1 MFKEKSSKKK
11 YISDNNE
18 VFTLDAMHNNIIK
31 KFELTNKDKENY
43 KILLLDLEAQ
53 SNLIMENIETYKS
66 IHTNDKEY
74 VNNLWTSNIIIRE
87 KIIELKNNIKE
98 LDSYNEV
105 EYYKNT
111 SYILFQYYDTVEK
124 QSNISN
130 THTSISNGIC
140 ISSSELLSRQPKIYK
155 NDSKKK
161 RSSVSATTIN
171 VLDALNN
178 LNMENNLISD
188 NKRHEHIDNNKSN
201 NCLNSPYSF
210 SNFSNF
216 SNFTNFTNFNSPQNL
231 NPNTSATNYQNNEN
245 NQNNQ
250 NIYNYS
256 NSISSVKENMIDKS
270 SLVDKYM
277 SIINKKYVRNVEE
290 EDIEICKN
298 CKNQMTCLQHDAIII
313 CNICGYQE
321 LLLVEQN
328 RPILKQNTKD
338 TSHFSYKRINHFRE
352 WCNQVQGKESTD
364 IPDEIFEKILTE
376 IKKEKIV
383 DTKTI
388 TYNKMRDILKRL
400 RINKYYEHINYIIN
414 RINGIPTPQFSQEL
428 EDKLCNMF
436 RNIQAPFLKHC
447 PKDRKNFLSYSY
459 VLYKFFQILGLNE
472 YLKYFPLLKSRE
484 KLYVQDQI
492 WKKICLELN
501 YEIIPSL

>member
-31 KFELTNKDKENY
+31 KFELTSKDKENY

-53 SNLIMENIETYKS
+53 SNLIMDNIGIYKRAA
-66 IHTNDKEY
+66 NAAANAADREY
-74 VNNLWTSNIIIRE
+74 VNNLWTSNIVIRE
-87 KIIELKNNIKE
+87 RIIELKNNIKE

-130 THTSISNGIC
+130 THASISNGIC

-161 RSSVSATTIN
+161 RSSMSATTIN

-178 LNMENNLISD
+178 LSSENNSGSGSGVSGVSGGGIGVSGVSSDNSD
-188 NKRHEHIDNNKSN
+188 NKHQCPSSCPNMLANNH
-201 NCLNSPYSF
+201 
-210 SNFSNF
+210 
-216 SNFTNFTNFNSPQNL
+216 
-231 NPNTSATNYQNNEN
+231 
-245 NQNNQ
+245 
-250 NIYNYS
+250 
-256 NSISSVKENMIDKS
+256 SVKENVIDKS

-376 IKKEKIV
+376 IKKEKIM

-492 WKKICLELN
+492 WKKICIELN

>member
-31 KFELTNKDKENY
+31 KFELTNKDKENC
-43 KILLLDLEAQ
+43 KVLLYDLEVQ
-53 SNLIMENIETYKS
+53 SNLIMENIEAFKN
-66 IHTNDKEY
+66 IQDNKEHI
-74 VNNLWTSNIIIRE
+74 NNLWTSNIIIRE
-87 KIIELKNNIKE
+87 KIIELKNNIKDLE
-98 LDSYNEV
+98 SYNEI

-130 THTSISNGIC
+130 THTSISNGVC

-178 LNMENNLISD
+178 LNMEQTSVSGGCGCGGVGSAANAANAANATKDTSVGGLCGISD
-188 NKRHEHIDNNKSN
+188 NKQTTSYITPNVLVDNTYEYSN
-201 NCLNSPYSF
+201 NL
-210 SNFSNF
+210 
-216 SNFTNFTNFNSPQNL
+216 
-231 NPNTSATNYQNNEN
+231 
-245 NQNNQ
+245 
-250 NIYNYS
+250 
-256 NSISSVKENMIDKS
+256 KENVIDKS

-376 IKKEKIV
+376 IKKEKII
-383 DTKTI
+383 DAKTI
-388 TYNKMRDILKRL
+388 TYTKMRDILKRL

-492 WKKICLELN
+492 WKKICIELN

>member
-31 KFELTNKDKENY
+31 KFEITNKDKENY
-43 KILLLDLEAQ
+43 KILLCDLENQ
-53 SNLIMENIETYKS
+53 SNLIMENIETFKS
-66 IHTNDKEY
+66 IHDKEY
-74 VNNLWTSNIIIRE
+74 INNLWTSNIIIRE

-178 LNMENNLISD
+178 LNIENNLISD
-188 NKRHEHIDNNKSN
+188 NKQSKNSDINNIN
-201 NCLNSPYSF
+201 
-210 SNFSNF
+210 
-216 SNFTNFTNFNSPQNL
+216 NL
-231 NPNTSATNYQNNEN
+231 NN
-245 NQNNQ
+245 NQINPYTYTNA
-250 NIYNYS
+250 NPYS
-256 NSISSVKENMIDKS
+256 NSYSNNSTNTYEYSNSVKDNIIDKS

-298 CKNQMTCLQHDAIII
+298 CKNPMTCLQHDAIII

-414 RINGIPTPQFSQEL
+414 RINGIPTPQFSQDL

>member
-1 MFKEKSSKKK
+1 MK
-11 YISDNNE
+11 
-18 VFTLDAMHNNIIK
+18 
-31 KFELTNKDKENY
+31 
-43 KILLLDLEAQ
+43 
-53 SNLIMENIETYKS
+53 NIEAFKN
-66 IHTNDKEY
+66 IQDNKEHI
-74 VNNLWTSNIIIRE
+74 NSLWTSNIIIRE

-98 LDSYNEV
+98 LESYNEI

-130 THTSISNGIC
+130 THTSISNGVC

-178 LNMENNLISD
+178 LNMEQHIVSGGSVGGVCASSNISSDSSDSSVSSDTTKVSD
-188 NKRHEHIDNNKSN
+188 NKKPSSYITPNVLVDNANATANNTYEYSN
-201 NCLNSPYSF
+201 NTKDN
-210 SNFSNF
+210 
-216 SNFTNFTNFNSPQNL
+216 
-231 NPNTSATNYQNNEN
+231 
-245 NQNNQ
+245 
-250 NIYNYS
+250 
-256 NSISSVKENMIDKS
+256 VIDKS

-376 IKKEKIV
+376 IKKEKII
-383 DTKTI
+383 DAKTI
-388 TYNKMRDILKRL
+388 TYTKMRDILKRL

-492 WKKICLELN
+492 WKKICVELN

>member
-18 VFTLDAMHNNIIK
+18 VFTLDAMHTNIIK

-53 SNLIMENIETYKS
+53 SNLIMENIEINKNV
-66 IHTNDKEY
+66 HDREY
-74 VNNLWTSNIIIRE
+74 VNILWTSNINIRE

-130 THTSISNGIC
+130 THASISNGIC

-178 LNMENNLISD
+178 LNIENNLISD
-188 NKRHEHIDNNKSN
+188 NKQSKYSDINNTDITDITDN
-201 NCLNSPYSF
+201 
-210 SNFSNF
+210 
-216 SNFTNFTNFNSPQNL
+216 TDITG
-231 NPNTSATNYQNNEN
+231 NTG
-245 NQNNQ
+245 
-250 NIYNYS
+250 NIGNTGNT
-256 NSISSVKENMIDKS
+256 NSINIHNANNANEYCNNTINTYEYSKNAKDNVIDKS
-270 SLVDKYM
+270 ALVDKYM

-298 CKNQMTCLQHDAIII
+298 CKNPMTCLQHDAIII

-376 IKKEKIV
+376 IKKEKIM

-414 RINGIPTPQFSQEL
+414 RINGIPTPQFSQDL

-492 WKKICLELN
+492 WKKICGELN

>member
-31 KFELTNKDKENY
+31 KFELTNKDKENC
-43 KILLLDLEAQ
+43 KVLLYDFEVQ
-53 SNLIMENIETYKS
+53 SNLIMKNIEAFKN
-66 IHTNDKEY
+66 IQDNKEHI
-74 VNNLWTSNIIIRE
+74 NSLWTSNIIIRE

-98 LDSYNEV
+98 LESYNEI

-130 THTSISNGIC
+130 THTSISNGVC

-178 LNMENNLISD
+178 LNMEQHIVSGGSVGGVCASSNISSDSSDSSVSSDTTKVSD
-188 NKRHEHIDNNKSN
+188 NKKPSSYITPNVLVDNANATANNTYEYSN
-201 NCLNSPYSF
+201 NTKDN
-210 SNFSNF
+210 
-216 SNFTNFTNFNSPQNL
+216 
-231 NPNTSATNYQNNEN
+231 
-245 NQNNQ
+245 
-250 NIYNYS
+250 
-256 NSISSVKENMIDKS
+256 VIDKS

-376 IKKEKIV
+376 IKKEKII
-383 DTKTI
+383 DAKTI
-388 TYNKMRDILKRL
+388 TYTKMRDILKRL

-492 WKKICLELN
+492 WKKICVELN

>member
-18 VFTLDAMHNNIIK
+18 VFTLDAMHTNIIK

-53 SNLIMENIETYKS
+53 SNLIMENIEVNKNV
-66 IHTNDKEY
+66 HDREY
-74 VNNLWTSNIIIRE
+74 VNILWTSNINIRE

-124 QSNISN
+124 QSKISN

-178 LNMENNLISD
+178 LNMENNSVSD
-188 NKRHEHIDNNKSN
+188 INKPLHKLNNSLNSSN
-201 NCLNSPYSF
+201 NLNS
-210 SNFSNF
+210 
-216 SNFTNFTNFNSPQNL
+216 QNNPS
-231 NPNTSATNYQNNEN
+231 NPNMFD
-245 NQNNQ
+245 
-250 NIYNYS
+250 YS
-256 NSISSVKENMIDKS
+256 NSVKENVIDKS